1 MDSVSCVCLQHFI
14 WALSKQDLTGWNSWL
29 CFLEKCYKVSQ
40 WTERR
45 NLSVA
50 QETPTLFK
58 SALGGTRRKRCDIF
72 EVDFN
77 KHLWSASSGIGWSK
91 TTWKSSSQPKPSDQA
106 LFMGEKFTVKETTSL
121 HNTIFVNNL
130 GMCNLITKNLTFE
143 MWCQILKNPIKKTHS
158 IMRKV
163 TFVKDWYQILQ
174 ERKTHHVHLSLREYK
189 N

>member
-58 SALGGTRRKRCDIF
+58 SALGGTRRKRCDIYLRLTSTSTF
-72 EVDFN
+72 DPCLRESDD
-77 KHLWSASSGIGWSK
+77 
-91 TTWKSSSQPKPSDQA
+91 PKPPGSPQVSRNRVIRHHA
-106 LFMGEKFTVKETTSL
+106 RVLSLFMGEKFTVNETTSL

-143 MWCQILKNPIKKTHS
+143 MWCQILKNPIKKH
-158 IMRKV
+158 
-163 TFVKDWYQILQ
+163 IL
-174 ERKTHHVHLSLREYK
+174 
-189 N
+189 